1 MDEGSLSLPPF
12 TGYDEKSLRDYHL
25 ALRGNSLNP
34 MIDAAT
40 PLLGMVMRL
49 STMNSQTMPEHLF
62 AQVVTDV
69 QAVEQ
74 LLQEQGYE
82 PGVIISFRYILCT
95 FIDEAALGNGWS
107 NKNEWIKQSLL
118 VHFHN
123 EAWGGEKVFILLERL
138 IREPKRYQDLLEF
151 LWLCFSLGFRGRYKV
166 AAQEQ
171 GEFEQIYRRLYHV
184 LHKLRGNAPF
194 PLLHQDKKT
203 QGGRY
208 QLISRLTIKHI
219 FLWWRCRAGVVLPVL
234 SVAAGQPDAGH
245 PVPAKQITSIRTF
258 MIQIDLPTLVKRLN
272 LFSRQALE
280 MAASECMSQQ
290 AAEITVSHVLI
301 QMLAM
306 PRSDLRVITRQ
317 GDIGME
323 ELRQALTVEN
333 YTTARSADSY
343 PAFSP
348 MLVEWLKEGWLLA
361 SAEMQHSELR
371 GGVLLLALLHS
382 PLRYIPPAAA
392 QLLTGINR
400 DRLQQDFVQW
410 TQESAESVVP
420 DADCKGA
427 GALTDV
433 ADSLLARYAK
443 NMTEDARND
452 RLDPVLCRDHEIDLM
467 IDILCRRRKN
477 NPVVVGEAGVG
488 KSALIEGLALRIVA
502 GQVPDK
508 LKNTDI
514 MTLDLGALQ
523 AGASVKGEFEKR
535 FKGLMAEVIS
545 SPVPVILFI
554 DEAHTLIGAGNQQG
568 GLDISNLLKPA
579 LARGELKT
587 IAATTWSEYKK
598 YFEKDAALSRRF
610 QLVKVSEPN
619 AAEATIILRGLSA
632 VYEQSHGVLIDDDA
646 LQAAATLSERYLSG
660 RQLPDKAIDVLDTAC
675 ARVAINLSSPPKQI
689 SALTTLSHQQEAEI
703 RQLERELRIG
713 LRTNT
718 SRMTE
723 VLVQYDETL
732 TALDELEAAWH
743 QQQTLVQEII
753 ALRQQLLGMA
763 EDDAASLPHVDAVE
777 DTPPESEQ
785 DNTGAEP
792 ADEAGS
798 EQPEE
803 TAETVSPVQRL
814 AHLTAE
820 LDALH
825 NDRLLVSPHVDKK
838 QIAAVIAEWTG
849 VPLNRLSQNE
859 MSVITD
865 LPKWLG
871 DTIKGQDLA
880 IASLHKHLLTA
891 RADLRRPGRPLGAFL
906 LAGPSGVGKTET
918 VLQLAELLYG
928 GRQYLTTINM
938 SEFQEKHTV
947 SRLIGSPPGYV
958 GYGEGGVLTEAI
970 RQKPYSVV
978 LLDEVEKAHPDVLN
992 LFYQAFDK
1000 GEMADGEGRLID
1012 CKNIVFFLTSNLG
1025 YQVIVEHADDP
1036 ETMQEVLYPVLADFF
1051 KPALLARMEVVPYLP
1066 LSKETL
1072 ATIIAGK
1079 LARLDNVLRSRFGA
1093 EVIIEPEVTDEIMS
1107 RVTRAENG
1115 ARMLESVIDGNM
1127 LPPLSLLLLQKMA
1140 ANTAV
1145 ARIRLSAVDGAFTAD
1160 VEDAQNDES
1169 VTKDETVL

>member
-1 MDEGSLSLPPF
+1 
-12 TGYDEKSLRDYHL
+12 
-25 ALRGNSLNP
+25 
-34 MIDAAT
+34 
-40 PLLGMVMRL
+40 
-49 STMNSQTMPEHLF
+49 
-62 AQVVTDV
+62 
-69 QAVEQ
+69 
-74 LLQEQGYE
+74 
-82 PGVIISFRYILCT
+82 
-95 FIDEAALGNGWS
+95 
-107 NKNEWIKQSLL
+107 
-118 VHFHN
+118 
-123 EAWGGEKVFILLERL
+123 
-138 IREPKRYQDLLEF
+138 
-151 LWLCFSLGFRGRYKV
+151 
-166 AAQEQ
+166 
-171 GEFEQIYRRLYHV
+171 
-184 LHKLRGNAPF
+184 
-194 PLLHQDKKT
+194 
-203 QGGRY
+203 
-208 QLISRLTIKHI
+208 
-219 FLWWRCRAGVVLPVL
+219 
-234 SVAAGQPDAGH
+234 
-245 PVPAKQITSIRTF
+245 
-258 MIQIDLPTLVKRLN
+258 MIQIDLATLVKRLAP
-272 LFSRQALE
+272 FAKQALE
-280 MAASECMSQQ
+280 AAASECMSQQ
-290 AAEITVSHVLI
+290 ASEITVAHVLL
-301 QMLAM
+301 QMLAT
-306 PRSDLRVITRQ
+306 PRSDFRVIAERAEIS
-317 GDIGME
+317 GE

-333 YTTARSADSY
+333 YATTRSSDSY
-343 PAFSP
+343 PSFSP
-348 MLVEWLKEGWLLA
+348 MLVEWLKEAWLLA
-361 SAEMQHSELR
+361 SAEMQQTELR

-382 PLRYIPPAAA
+382 PLRYLPPAAA
-392 QLLTGINR
+392 RLLTAINR
-400 DRLQQDFVQW
+400 DQLRQDFTGW
-410 TQESAESVVP
+410 TKESAESVILN
-420 DADCKGA
+420 ADGQA
-427 GALTDV
+427 ASAI
-433 ADSLLARYAK
+433 ADTGDTLLARYAK
-443 NMTEDARND
+443 NMTDDARQG
-452 RLDPVLCRDHEIDLM
+452 RLDPVLCRDNEIDLM

-488 KSALIEGLALRIVA
+488 KSALIEGLALRIIA
-502 GQVPDK
+502 GQVPGK
-508 LKNTDI
+508 LRDTDI

-535 FKGLMAEVIS
+535 FKGLMAEVIQ
-545 SPVPVILFI
+545 SPKPVILFI

-632 VYEQSHGVLIDDDA
+632 VYEQSHGVLIDDEA

-675 ARVAINLSSPPKQI
+675 ARVAINLSSPPRQI
-689 SALTTLSHQQEAEI
+689 SALTTLRQQCEAEI
-703 RQLERELRIG
+703 RQLEREIRIG
-713 LRTNT
+713 LRSDTT
-718 SRMTE
+718 RLTD
-723 VLVQYDETL
+723 VIVQYDETL
-732 TALDELEAAWH
+732 SELDALEAAWR

-753 ALRQQLLGMA
+753 ALRKGLLDETETAHNDEIAISEEHTQPEGEPVTETA
-763 EDDAASLPHVDAVE
+763 DTETVAV
-777 DTPPESEQ
+777 
-785 DNTGAEP
+785 G
-792 ADEAGS
+792 EAGQ
-798 EQPEE
+798 EPEISP
-803 TAETVSPVQRL
+803 AERL
-814 AHLTAE
+814 AQLTAE

-825 NDRLLVSPHVDKK
+825 HTQLLVSPHVDKK
-838 QIAAVIAEWTG
+838 QIASVIAEWTG

-865 LPKWLG
+865 LPQWLG
-871 DTIKGQDLA
+871 DTIKGQALA
-880 IASLHKHLLTA
+880 IKHLHKHLLTA

-1025 YQVIVEHADDP
+1025 YQVIVEHADNP
-1036 ETMQEVLYPVLADFF
+1036 EAMQEALYPVLADFF

-1072 ATIIAGK
+1072 AVIIAGK
-1079 LARLDNVLRSRFGA
+1079 LARLDNVLRARFGA
-1093 EVIIEPEVTDEIMS
+1093 EVVIEPEVTDEIMQ

-1115 ARMLESVIDGNM
+1115 ARMLESVIDGEM

-1140 ANTAV
+1140 ANIAI
-1145 ARIRLSAVDGAFTAD
+1145 ARITLGVANGAFTAD
-1160 VEDAQNDES
+1160 VEDVPDEDTQP
-1169 VTKDETVL
+1169 VTETEDEAVL